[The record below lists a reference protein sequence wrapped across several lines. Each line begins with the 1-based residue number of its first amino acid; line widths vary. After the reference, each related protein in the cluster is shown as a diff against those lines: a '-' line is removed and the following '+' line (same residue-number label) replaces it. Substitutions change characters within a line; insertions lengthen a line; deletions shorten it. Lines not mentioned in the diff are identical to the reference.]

1 MGGPLNNRRCLVP
14 EIRRRWEPVQESAC
28 FSEEITWH
36 GVCSSRCGGIM
47 IQLHKILVV
56 TDFAPATGA
65 ALEYGRELARTFGA
79 QLHLL
84 HVTENPFLRPS
95 TANPHADHLAMF
107 RALHERF
114 TARDRAALSPHV
126 AFGLLSEVEI
136 SRGDSSPLERQQES
150 ASFSF
155 GNGSELARSFGA
167 QLVVLH
173 VVENLLTHVV
183 GGDGFVLT
191 DPDLQAAVE
200 AEGKKRVDGLI
211 SDEDRLVLRAQGVIV
226 TSNAPAFAIVDY
238 AKSSAINLIVIG
250 THGRGAMA
258 HLLMGSVAEHV
269 VRIAPCP
276 VLTV

>member
-1 MGGPLNNRRCLVP
+1 MIALKKVLVA
-14 EIRRRWEPVQESAC
+14 SD
-28 FSEEITWH
+28 FSEP
-36 GVCSSRCGGIM
+36 S
-47 IQLHKILVV
+47 
-56 TDFAPATGA
+56 DA
-65 ALEYGRELARTFGA
+65 ALAYGR
-79 QLHLL
+79 
-84 HVTENPFLRPS
+84 
-95 TANPHADHLAMF
+95 
-107 RALHERF
+107 
-114 TARDRAALSPHV
+114 
-126 AFGLLSEVEI
+126 
-136 SRGDSSPLERQQES
+136 
-150 ASFSF
+150 
-155 GNGSELARSFGA
+155 ELARSFGA

-183 GGDGFVLT
+183 GGDGYVLT
-191 DPDLQAAVE
+191 DPDVQAAVE

-276 VLTV
+276 VLTVRHPEREFVLPDALMAVTKAAR

>member
-1 MGGPLNNRRCLVP
+1 MIALKKVLVA
-14 EIRRRWEPVQESAC
+14 SD
-28 FSEEITWH
+28 FSEP
-36 GVCSSRCGGIM
+36 S
-47 IQLHKILVV
+47 
-56 TDFAPATGA
+56 DA
-65 ALEYGRELARTFGA
+65 ALAYGR
-79 QLHLL
+79 
-84 HVTENPFLRPS
+84 
-95 TANPHADHLAMF
+95 
-107 RALHERF
+107 
-114 TARDRAALSPHV
+114 
-126 AFGLLSEVEI
+126 
-136 SRGDSSPLERQQES
+136 
-150 ASFSF
+150 
-155 GNGSELARSFGA
+155 ELARSFGA

-191 DPDLQAAVE
+191 DPDVQAAVE

-258 HLLMGSVAEHV
+258 HLLMGSVAERV

-276 VLTV
+276 VLTVRHPEREFVLPDALMAVTKAAR

>member
-1 MGGPLNNRRCLVP
+1 
-14 EIRRRWEPVQESAC
+14 
-28 FSEEITWH
+28 
-36 GVCSSRCGGIM
+36 M

-65 ALEYGRELARTFGA
+65 ALAYGRELARTFGA

-136 SRGDSSPLERQQES
+136 SRGDSSPRERQQES

-155 GNGSELARSFGA
+155 GNGMSDNPADAITEYANAADIDLIVMGTTGRGGMA
-167 QLVVLH
+167 QL
-173 VVENLLTHVV
+173 
-183 GGDGFVLT
+183 
-191 DPDLQAAVE
+191 
-200 AEGKKRVDGLI
+200 
-211 SDEDRLVLRAQGVIV
+211 LV
-226 TSNAPAFAIVDY
+226 N
-238 AKSSAINLIVIG
+238 
-250 THGRGAMA
+250 
-258 HLLMGSVAEHV
+258 SVRERV
-269 VRIAPCP
+269 VRTARCP
-276 VLTV
+276 VLIVKHPEHEFRIGGARPGPADKGADVTNSAPEKTR

>member
-1 MGGPLNNRRCLVP
+1 MIALKKVLVA
-14 EIRRRWEPVQESAC
+14 SD
-28 FSEEITWH
+28 FSEP
-36 GVCSSRCGGIM
+36 S
-47 IQLHKILVV
+47 
-56 TDFAPATGA
+56 DA
-65 ALEYGRELARTFGA
+65 ALAYGR
-79 QLHLL
+79 
-84 HVTENPFLRPS
+84 
-95 TANPHADHLAMF
+95 
-107 RALHERF
+107 
-114 TARDRAALSPHV
+114 
-126 AFGLLSEVEI
+126 
-136 SRGDSSPLERQQES
+136 
-150 ASFSF
+150 
-155 GNGSELARSFGA
+155 ELARSFGA

-191 DPDLQAAVE
+191 DPDVQAAVE

-276 VLTV
+276 VLTVRHPEREFVLPDALMAVTKAAR